1 MDDNSGYPNVLHFKK
16 PENFRILELPLIQE
30 VFNIRKMGWFRAWH
44 QSFHPQDRSPA
55 SSHFVA
61 SPALLMNQFVD
72 MWESGLLTCFWPSN
86 LFIKTCYVYLDLN
99 GLDFTEPKKP
109 ASAPMVF
116 HTWVFP
122 YIFLI
127 PSLSQHASTQR
138 PNPVPKIKHG
148 KHR

>member
-86 LFIKTCYVYLDLN
+86 LFIKTCYVYLDLKWSKWL
-99 GLDFTEPKKP
+99 GFYGAQKASECPYGIPHFGFPFPHPVTFTTRIYTASESSPKNK
-109 ASAPMVF
+109 
-116 HTWVFP
+116 TWK
-122 YIFLI
+122 
-127 PSLSQHASTQR
+127 T
-138 PNPVPKIKHG
+138 
-148 KHR
+148 